1 MSTPSTLTSAELNE
15 LLKRDSESRMI
26 NVRTPA
32 EFETVDIP
40 GADNVPL
47 DLLREHRDE
56 IRHGP
61 APESRPMTDLPVVVI
76 GAGPQGMAAAAHL
89 LQRGLEPLVVEAG
102 DGPGAAVA
110 QWGHVRMFSPW
121 PELVDEASARL
132 LAPTGWTLPA
142 SGYPTGREW
151 LDGYLVPLGN
161 ALGDRVRY
169 RQRVIGVS
177 RQGHDRVLTPGRQ
190 DAPFVV
196 HLIGEDGGESQ
207 LRARA
212 VVDASGTWFQPNPV
226 GSDGLSAMGER
237 AAAAAGLITYIPPT
251 PDQAASW
258 AGRHVVV
265 VGSGHSAMTAIIG
278 LAEMVRREPTTRVT
292 WALRRGAS
300 GDTAGGRA
308 NSVLP
313 QRDAL
318 RTQVQAAAEEG
329 LVSLVTGFRTE
340 RVDVDGTQVVLVAE
354 DGRALPAADMV
365 VALTGFRP
373 NLSFL
378 SELRLALDPVLQ
390 APIKLAP
397 QIDPNVHTCG
407 SVPPHGAAE
416 LSHPDEP
423 GVYVIGMK
431 SYGRAPTFL
440 ALTGYEQ
447 VRSVTAELADDHE
460 AARRVELVVPG
471 ASLHDETSQRCDLS

>member
-1 MSTPSTLTSAELNE
+1 MSTPSTVTAAELC
-15 LLKRDSESRMI
+15 
-26 NVRTPA
+26 A
-32 EFETVDIP
+32 E
-40 GADNVPL
+40 
-47 DLLREHRDE
+47 
-56 IRHGP
+56 
-61 APESRPMTDLPVVVI
+61 TDLPVVVI
-76 GAGPQGMAAAAHL
+76 GAGPQGLAAAAHL

-102 DGPGAAVA
+102 DSPGAAVA

-121 PELVDEASARL
+121 PELVDEASLRL
-132 LAPTGWTLPA
+132 LAPTGWQRPA

-151 LDGYLVPLGN
+151 VDGYLVPLGN
-161 ALGDRVRY
+161 ALGERVRY

-177 RQGHDRVLTPGRQ
+177 RQGHDRVMTPGREH
-190 DAPFVV
+190 APFVV
-196 HLIGEDGGESQ
+196 HLMGGDGCESR
-207 LRARA
+207 LLARA
-212 VVDASGTWFQPNPV
+212 VIDASGTWSQPNPV

-251 PDQAASW
+251 PEQATSW

-265 VGSGHSAMTAIIG
+265 VGSGHSAMTAVIQ
-278 LAEMVRREPTTRVT
+278 LAETVRHEPTTRVT
-292 WALRRGAS
+292 WIIRRGVS
-300 GDTAGGRA
+300 GDTSGGPA

-318 RTQVQAAAEEG
+318 CTKVQAAADQG

-340 RVDVDGTQVVLVAE
+340 HVDVDGTQVVLVAG
-354 DGRALPAADMV
+354 DGRVLPPADMI

-373 NLSFL
+373 NLSLL

-390 APIKLAP
+390 APIKLAS

-407 SVPPHGAAE
+407 SVPPHGARE

-423 GVYVIGMK
+423 GMYIVGMK

-471 ASLHDETSQRCDLS
+471 ASLRVKTTQSSELS